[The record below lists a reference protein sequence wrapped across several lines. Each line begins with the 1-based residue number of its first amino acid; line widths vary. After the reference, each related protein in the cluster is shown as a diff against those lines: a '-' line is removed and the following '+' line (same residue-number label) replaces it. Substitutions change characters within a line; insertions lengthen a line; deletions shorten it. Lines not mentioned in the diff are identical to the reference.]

1 MSTGVLMA
9 QPATVSPNLQ
19 RLALQDTVVAM
30 WLFVRPDR
38 TLDEAI
44 QLVEGLRGGVRRRS
58 NWLHAI
64 SVNIN
69 TSTLE
74 NLRRSGIVRHLQPV
88 VRLRHRPAPSPDVVR
103 SATPASGDSLYG
115 PSAMPYRV
123 LNMFP
128 LADLGFRARGV
139 RIALLDTGFET
150 GLPAFQTTSVIGQY
164 DFVFNDSI
172 VRNEGGDVST
182 ASRHGT
188 MTWSLLGAN
197 LPGSII
203 GIAADAE
210 YILAKTEDVRSETRA
225 EEDNL
230 VAALEWA
237 DSMGATVVS
246 ISLGYSNF
254 DDGFGYLP
262 DELNGDVAVTTVAA
276 DMAVQRGMIV
286 VTSAGNNG
294 QSGARSITTPADGDS
309 VIAVGATDSLGSLAS
324 FSSRGPT
331 ADGRIKPDLTAP
343 GVAVFAVDAAS
354 AGGFARVDGTSFSA
368 PIIAGA
374 AALMRQI
381 HPALTPIEIRDAL
394 AATGSNRDAPNSD
407 VGWGTPDVAL
417 AATFPIGLALTAPA
431 DSLLDAVTPKF
442 SWTTGNAPAFATPI
456 TYRVRIARDA
466 QFLDVFVDSIT
477 TNTELVVAQPQRPG
491 EQLAVDIQATAANN
505 ATIGFRTSQPFKTPA
520 WVELLEFND
529 PENVTTRERRPV
541 FRWKSPNVT
550 APPGP
555 FKYHVEIVRSQTGT
569 VEVVDSNLT
578 ATSFTPSQDLD
589 FNTPYRWRVTAQL
602 GSDTASAESSANF
615 LIIDDAVP
623 SITLLYQN
631 FPNPFPNPAVGTS
644 TTCVWFDLATVG
656 TVSLNI
662 LDLRGHVVRTLLPT
676 PGSDGT
682 LNPGRYGRP
691 PTAMPGSCDPDFAW
705 DGMANDGSA
714 APQGVYI
721 VQLVTPDGAFYKRIV
736 YLGRDGN

>member
-1 MSTGVLMA
+1 MRVVALVVVIAASTPTGVLVA

-19 RLALQDTVVAM
+19 RLALRDTVVAM
-30 WLFVRPDR
+30 WLFVRADR
-38 TLDEAI
+38 TLDETI
-44 QLVEGLRGGVRRRS
+44 RLVEDLRGDVRRRS

-74 NLRRSGIVRHLQPV
+74 SLTGSGIVRHLQPV
-88 VRLRHRPAPSPDVVR
+88 VRLRHRPAPRADVAR
-103 SATPASGDSLYG
+103 SATAAPSDSLYG

-128 LADLGFRARGV
+128 LADLGFRARGI

-150 GLPAFQTTSVIGQY
+150 ELPAFQTTRVIGQY

-172 VRNEGGDVST
+172 VRNESGDVSA

-188 MTWSLLGAN
+188 LTWSLLGAN
-197 LPGSII
+197 VPGSMI

-210 YILAKTEDVRSETRA
+210 YILAKTEDVRSETRI

-254 DDGFGYLP
+254 DDGFGYRP
-262 DELNGDVAVTTVAA
+262 DELNGDIAVTTVAA

-286 VTSAGNNG
+286 VTSVGNSG

-309 VIAVGATDSLGSLAS
+309 VIAVGATDSLGSLAQ

-343 GVAVFAVDAAS
+343 GVAVFAVDAVS
-354 AGGFARVDGTSFSA
+354 GGFARVDGTSFSA

-374 AALMRQI
+374 AALMREI

-394 AATGSNRDAPNSD
+394 TATGSNRDAPNSD
-407 VGWGTPDVAL
+407 VGWGTPDVTL
-417 AATFPIGLALTAPA
+417 AATFPTGLTLTAPA
-431 DSLLDAVTPKF
+431 DSLLDSVTPKF
-442 SWTTGNAPAFATPI
+442 SWTTGSAPTFATPI
-456 TYRVRIARDA
+456 TYRIRIARDV
-466 QFLDVFVDSIT
+466 QLQDVLLDSTT

-505 ATIGFRTSQPFKTPA
+505 ATIGFRTSRSFKAPA

-529 PENVTTRERRPV
+529 PQNVTTRERRPV
-541 FRWKSPNVT
+541 FRWRSPNVT
-550 APPGP
+550 VPPGP
-555 FKYHVEIVRSQTGT
+555 F
-569 VEVVDSNLT
+569 
-578 ATSFTPSQDLD
+578 
-589 FNTPYRWRVTAQL
+589 
-602 GSDTASAESSANF
+602 
-615 LIIDDAVP
+615 
-623 SITLLYQN
+623 
-631 FPNPFPNPAVGTS
+631 
-644 TTCVWFDLATVG
+644 
-656 TVSLNI
+656 
-662 LDLRGHVVRTLLPT
+662 
-676 PGSDGT
+676 
-682 LNPGRYGRP
+682 
-691 PTAMPGSCDPDFAW
+691 
-705 DGMANDGSA
+705 
-714 APQGVYI
+714 
-721 VQLVTPDGAFYKRIV
+721 
-736 YLGRDGN
+736 